1 MTTIKRQLTIDLI
14 NININVDNDNA
25 KIKNKHESG
34 SLKLNIKDE
43 KQKAEK
49 DVIILGHQPM
59 HLRNETQKTKR
70 WHLPGSSLC
79 INDRLKRIT
88 EKEVVTFIKQKYEDP
103 RDRLNGPHNSES
115 AWR

>member
-59 HLRNETQKTKR
+59 HLRDKLKWDTK
-70 WHLPGSSLC
+70 
-79 INDRLKRIT
+79 NK
-88 EKEVVTFIKQKYEDP
+88 KVTFARQQPMYQ
-103 RDRLNGPHNSES
+103 
-115 AWR
+115 W